1 MTTQTAKQTTKQTS
15 TSVTQATSP
24 NLFQNFLDS
33 DFFYHFKRNKVAI
46 VSFILFVI
54 LAILS
59 TFAAFIAPFDPYDLQ
74 ILDIMDSELPP
85 IWQEGSDSRFF
96 LGTDDQGRDLW
107 STILYGMRVSL
118 LIGLLAVLLQAVIGI
133 TIGLVSGYFGG
144 KIDSVLMRI
153 ADVQLSFS
161 TLMIA
166 IIILAIVQSA
176 FGNDAFNKWAMV
188 ILILIIG
195 LAEWPQIARTVRSS
209 VLAEKEKE
217 YVDAAQVM
225 GFGSMRIMF
234 KHILPNCLSPIFV
247 ISTVQI
253 ANAIITEASLS
264 FLGLGMPV
272 TEPSLGSLI
281 STGKQYLFSGSW
293 WITLIP
299 GAFLVVLVI
308 VINLIGDF
316 LRDTFNPKLYKD

>member
-1 MTTQTAKQTTKQTS
+1 
-15 TSVTQATSP
+15 
-24 NLFQNFLDS
+24 
-33 DFFYHFKRNKVAI
+33 
-46 VSFILFVI
+46 
-54 LAILS
+54 
-59 TFAAFIAPFDPYDLQ
+59 
-74 ILDIMDSELPP
+74 
-85 IWQEGSDSRFF
+85 
-96 LGTDDQGRDLW
+96 
-107 STILYGMRVSL
+107 
-118 LIGLLAVLLQAVIGI
+118 
-133 TIGLVSGYFGG
+133 
-144 KIDSVLMRI
+144 MRI

-161 TLMIA
+161 TLMVA

-176 FGNDAFNKWAMV
+176 FGGEAFNQWAMV

-217 YVDAAQVM
+217 YVDAAKVM
-225 GFGSMRIMF
+225 GFSPLRIMF

-281 STGKQYLFSGSW
+281 SVGKQYLFSGSW

-299 GAFLVVLVI
+299 GGFLIILVI
-308 VINLIGDF
+308 VINLLGDF

>member
-1 MTTQTAKQTTKQTS
+1 MSTTKES
-15 TSVTQATSP
+15 THSKTIATNKSM
-24 NLFQNFLDS
+24 FRRFLES
-33 DFFYHFKRNKVAI
+33 DFFYNYKRDKVAI
-46 VSFILFVI
+46 ISSIIFLILVI
-54 LAILS
+54 LAVFS
-59 TFAAFIAPFDPYDLQ
+59 PWIAPYDPYNLQ

-85 IWQEGSDSRFF
+85 MWEPGADERFL

-118 LIGLLAVLLQAVIGI
+118 MIGILAVLLQALIGI
-133 TIGLVSGYFGG
+133 TIGLVSGYVGG
-144 KIDSVLMRI
+144 KTDSILMRI

-161 TLMIA
+161 TLMVA

-176 FGNDAFNKWAMV
+176 FGSDAFNQWAMV

-217 YVDAAQVM
+217 YVDAAKVM
-225 GFGSMRIMF
+225 GFSPIKIMF

-281 STGKQYLFSGSW
+281 SVGKQYLFSGSW

-299 GAFLVVLVI
+299 GAFLIVLVI
-308 VINLIGDF
+308 VINLLGDF
-316 LRDTFNPKLYKD
+316 LRDTFNPKIYKD

>member
-1 MTTQTAKQTTKQTS
+1 MSSPSAVDGS
-15 TSVTQATSP
+15 TLGLWHQ
-24 NLFQNFLDS
+24 FIES
-33 DFFYHFKRNKVAI
+33 DFFYHFKRDKIAI
-46 VSFILFVI
+46 ISFIIFLTLVI
-54 LAILS
+54 LAA
-59 TFAAFIAPFDPYDLQ
+59 FAPLIAPYDPYDLTN
-74 ILDIMDSELPP
+74 LDIMNSELPP
-85 IWQEGSDSRFF
+85 IWEEGADPRFI

-118 LIGLLAVLLQAVIGI
+118 LIGFLAVLLQALIGI
-133 TIGLVSGYFGG
+133 TIGLVSGYVGG
-144 KIDSVLMRI
+144 KVDGLLMRI

-161 TLMIA
+161 TLMVA

-176 FGNDAFNKWAMV
+176 FGSDAFNQWAMI

-217 YVDAAQVM
+217 YVDAAKVM
-225 GFGSMRIMF
+225 GFGPVRIMF

-281 STGKQYLFSGSW
+281 SIGKQYLFSGSW

-299 GAFLVVLVI
+299 GGFLVLLVI
-308 VINLIGDF
+308 VINLLGDF
-316 LRDTFNPKLYKD
+316 LRDTFNPKLYKE

>member
-1 MTTQTAKQTTKQTS
+1 MSNTNS
-15 TSVTQATSP
+15 
-24 NLFQNFLDS
+24 LFRQFLES
-33 DFFYHFKRNKVAI
+33 DFFYYFKRDKVALI
-46 VSFILFVI
+46 STVIFFVFLI
-54 LAILS
+54 MSA
-59 TFAAFIAPFDPYDLQ
+59 FAPMIAPFDPYDLTL
-74 ILDIMDSELPP
+74 LDIMNSEIPP
-85 IWQEGSDSRFF
+85 VWQDNSDPRFL

-118 LIGLLAVLLQAVIGI
+118 LIGILAVLLQGVIGI
-133 TIGLVSGYFGG
+133 TVGLVSGYYGG
-144 KIDSVLMRI
+144 KVDSVLMRI

-161 TLMIA
+161 TLMVA
-166 IIILAIVQSA
+166 IIILAVVQTA
-176 FGNDAFNKWAMV
+176 FGSAAFNQWAML

-217 YVDAAQVM
+217 YVDAAKVM
-225 GFGSMRIMF
+225 GFSSLRIMF

-281 STGKQYLFSGSW
+281 SIGKQYLFSGSW

-299 GAFLVVLVI
+299 GGFLIVLVI
-308 VINLIGDF
+308 VMNLLGDF